1 MAFGVSVAGEQW
13 KNKVRIFK
21 LEGQL
26 DSKTIQ
32 ELESAIKREQADKG
46 AGAWVMDLSK
56 LTYVSSAGVA
66 IFIGLGYE
74 AAGKGGLC
82 FYGASPKVFSVFEL
96 LGLTDVFRFFPGSDE
111 AKAQSG
117 L

>member
-1 MAFGVSVAGEQW
+1 MGFGVNLASEQW
-13 KNKVRIFK
+13 KNKVRIFM

-32 ELESAIKREQADKG
+32 ELEAAIKQEQQSKD

-74 AAGKGGLC
+74 AEGEGGLC

-96 LGLTDVFRFFPGSDE
+96 LGLTDVFRFFPTQEE
-111 AKAQSG
+111 AKST
-117 L
+117 LR